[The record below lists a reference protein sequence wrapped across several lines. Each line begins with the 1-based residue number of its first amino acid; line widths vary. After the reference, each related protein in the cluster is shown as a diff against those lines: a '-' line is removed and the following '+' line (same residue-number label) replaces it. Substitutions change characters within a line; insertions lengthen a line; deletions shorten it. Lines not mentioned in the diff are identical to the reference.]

1 MSLLR
6 SVARTSSRRLNR
18 AHLLRKQALTICGSG
33 LSIRRSKNLCLRLF
47 MLTMLLLVLQFW
59 QFWQAGVVLG
69 HGVGY
74 AQLMDEKPVVL
85 EFQYAT
91 GDPAAYAAIKI
102 YAPADATT
110 STESPQDSPKV
121 EYQNGRTDASGRFSF
136 VPDSPGTWTVIMTD
150 GQGHRSEA
158 AIEYSLPLTEPSV
171 DKKVAAVTP
180 KPGATGVAGGAAQN
194 DLNSLPNWLKAI
206 FGLSLLIN
214 ILTFYYVIKSKQ
226 ENKRCDHAHQ

>member
-6 SVARTSSRRLNR
+6 SIARTSSRRLNH

-33 LSIRRSKNLCLRLF
+33 LSVRRSRNLCLRLF
-47 MLTMLLLVLQFW
+47 MLSTLLLVLQFW
-59 QFWQAGVVLG
+59 QFWQAGAVLG

-102 YAPADATT
+102 YAPADAAT
-110 STESPQDSPKV
+110 STENFQDSPKV

-136 VPDSPGTWTVIMTD
+136 VPDSSGTWTVIMTD

-158 AIEYSLPLTEPSV
+158 AIEYSLALTEPAM
-171 DKKVAAVTP
+171 DKKA
-180 KPGATGVAGGAAQN
+180 GATPQKTLVTGAVAGTAQSN
-194 DLNSLPNWLKAI
+194 LNSLPNWLKAI

-226 ENKRCDHAHQ
+226 ENKRRDHAH